1 MKQFLKN
8 FFSTSNEINETTVV
22 GTALLIIFLVATFF
36 KIVDQ
41 EKYYIL
47 AGMTAICFGLAPFKK

>member
-1 MKQFLKN
+1 MKQFFKTL
-8 FFSTSNEINETTVV
+8 
-22 GTALLIIFLVATFF
+22 LLIIFLAATFF

-47 AGMTAICFGLAPFKK
+47 AGMTALCFGIAPFKK